1 MQMKRKNM
9 SFSQEHIELG
19 KKIEAALK
27 KVAEKLIAEEKARD
41 GYLILADK
49 DGNIKKV
56 AAKDL

>member
-1 MQMKRKNM
+1 MGKTKENIG
-9 SFSQEHIELG
+9 FSEKHIEES

-41 GYLILADK
+41 GYLILADE

-56 AAKDL
+56 PAKDL